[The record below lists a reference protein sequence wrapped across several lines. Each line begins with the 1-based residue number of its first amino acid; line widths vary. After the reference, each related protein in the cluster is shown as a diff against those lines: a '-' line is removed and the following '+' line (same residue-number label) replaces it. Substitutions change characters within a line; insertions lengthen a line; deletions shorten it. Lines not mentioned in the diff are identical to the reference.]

1 MNVSLENIDKVSA
14 LLTVKLE
21 KEDYEARVEKAL
33 KDFRKKANMPGF
45 RPGMVPMGLIK
56 KQYGTAIKAEEVNKV
71 LQEKVYEYLKDNK
84 VNMLGEPFPMKRSNP
99 PSTLQRTRLSNLYST
114 LPWLRSS
121 TSCLTPTMKS
131 TTIPST

>member
-99 PSTLQRTRLSNLYST
+99 PSTLQGRGFRICI
-114 LPWLRSS
+114 RH
-121 TSCLTPTMKS
+121 CLGS
-131 TTIPST
+131 GVRRRA